1 MQHERWCLNT
11 TTRRAWLAHAGAGV
25 LAAAGLAGCAP
36 APAALPPGGFAG
48 IDIDRGH
55 ALRERLARADGALQ
69 PDVWRRAQVVVAG
82 AGVAGLAAARALR
95 LAGVQDVAVLELED
109 SAGGN
114 SRAGQV
120 RGVACPLGAHYLP
133 VPGETASEVQDL
145 LEELGLR
152 QRIAGRWHYGGAEGR
167 HLVHSPQERLF
178 LQGHWQE
185 GLLPVADVPPATLA
199 QYRRFSRRV
208 AELSRAAP
216 FAMPAF
222 KHWRPDQPLAPV
234 HRALDG
240 MVFDEWLAREGF
252 HDPYLR
258 WYLDYCCRDDY
269 GAGSARVS
277 AWAGIHYFASR
288 HGFAAPGDEAP
299 EQEAGILTWPEG
311 NGWLM
316 QQLAQPLAAAGQL
329 LTGRGVLRIAEGR
342 HGVEVDALDHA
353 SGRVERWQAERCVVA
368 LPAFMAARVVH
379 GGAPAFLAQAA
390 QRLQWAPWLV
400 ANIHI
405 DRPLADVPG
414 AAPAWDNVLYGDA
427 VPGGVGYVDSGHQR
441 LAGSALLASPT
452 VLTYYQALGDV
463 PGARAQLA
471 SAPWTHW
478 AAPILASLASAHPDL
493 PARAT
498 RMELTRY
505 GHAMSIPVPG
515 TQQFLNQIARQRR
528 QAPRWQPSHG
538 ERTALLPTPGTARLL
553 FAHADWSGYSV
564 FEEAFTRGHHAG
576 LAAAAAA

>member
-1 MQHERWCLNT
+1 MGET
-11 TTRRAWLAHAGAGV
+11 SRRAWLTHAGAGV
-25 LAAAGLAGCAP
+25 LAAAGLPGCAP
-36 APAALPPGGFAG
+36 APAALPPGAFAG
-48 IDIDRGH
+48 IDMERGH
-55 ALRERLARADGALQ
+55 ALRERLERAGGAAQ
-69 PDVWRRAQVVVAG
+69 PDVLRRAQVVVAG

-95 LAGVQDVAVLELED
+95 LGRVQDVAVLELED
-109 SAGGN
+109 AAGGN
-114 SRAGQV
+114 SRAGRVQ
-120 RGVACPLGAHYLP
+120 GLACPLGAHYLP
-133 VPGETASEVQDL
+133 VPGEAATEVQDL

-152 QRIAGRWHYGGAEGR
+152 QRIAGRWRYGGEDGR

-178 LQGHWQE
+178 LHGHWQE
-185 GLLPVADVPPATLA
+185 GLLPMADVPPATLA
-199 QYRRFSRRV
+199 QYRRFGQRV

-222 KHWRPDQPLAPV
+222 KNWNPKQPLAPV
-234 HRALDG
+234 HQALDA
-240 MVFDEWLAREGF
+240 MVFDEWLAREGL
-252 HDPYLR
+252 DDAYLR

-288 HGFAAPGDEAP
+288 HGFAAPGDEA
-299 EQEAGILTWPEG
+299 ADDGGILTWPEG
-311 NGWLM
+311 NGWLT

-329 LTGRGVLRIAEGR
+329 FTGRGVLRIAEGR
-342 HGVEVDALDHA
+342 HGVEVDALDWA
-353 SGRVERWQAERCVVA
+353 SGRVERWQAERCIVA
-368 LPAFMAARVVH
+368 LPAFMAARVVQA
-379 GGAPAFLAQAA
+379 GAPAFLAQAA

-405 DRPLADVPG
+405 DRPLTDVPG

-427 VPGGVGYVDSGHQR
+427 VPGGVGYVDAGHQR

-471 SAPWTHW
+471 RAPWTHW
-478 AAPILASLASAHPDL
+478 AAPILSSLASAHPDL

-505 GHAMSIPVPG
+505 GHAMSVPVPG
-515 TQQFLNQIARQRR
+515 TQQFLSQIGLQRPSLKRQ
-528 QAPRWQPSHG
+528 QLSNG
-538 ERTALLPTPGTARLL
+538 ERTAVLPPPGTQRLL
-553 FAHADWSGYSV
+553 LAHADWSGYSV

-576 LAAAAAA
+576 LAAAA